1 MTNHT
6 SGNDKGM
13 GGKITRLEVIDHTS
27 DGEGRAYHKWAK
39 EPFSVTY
46 DIQDDGRTVK
56 VFLGNPEW
64 GIDLLATDPDDDVEA
79 TSNVQPNLTLDKTIG
94 KLFVNYRVKCDV
106 ALSERNDGFYT
117 QEDYEKAIQWELDH
131 ATQSINHL
139 ITQARIDTA
148 KGLKIEKVNTDRITT
163 DHAAGYNMAVA
174 DMNQHIDDYIER
186 LSE

>member
-1 MTNHT
+1 MRNVDT

-64 GIDLLATDPDDDVEA
+64 GIDLLATDPDDDVMNF
-79 TSNVQPNLTLDKTIG
+79 TKVCLMHKTVQLILLNSNMRK
-94 KLFVNYRVKCDV
+94 
-106 ALSERNDGFYT
+106 S
-117 QEDYEKAIQWELDH
+117 
-131 ATQSINHL
+131 
-139 ITQARIDTA
+139 
-148 KGLKIEKVNTDRITT
+148 
-163 DHAAGYNMAVA
+163 
-174 DMNQHIDDYIER
+174 
-186 LSE
+186 

>member
-1 MTNHT
+1 
-6 SGNDKGM
+6 M

-79 TSNVQPNLTLDKTIG
+79 TSNVQPNLTLDKTIDQAIN
-94 KLFVNYRVKCDV
+94 KMSVLCEFP
-106 ALSERNDGFYT
+106 NDRDYCAGMAGQIRSFPIT
-117 QEDYEKAIQWELDH
+117 QDARKAIH
-131 ATQSINHL
+131 RL
-139 ITQARIDTA
+139 ITQARIDELERIA
-148 KGLKIEKVNTDRITT
+148 NYDIEIGNCEYWSDHENGVCLNVDKYTEDRI
-163 DHAAGYNMAVA
+163 AELKGEN
-174 DMNQHIDDYIER
+174 
-186 LSE
+186 